1 MGQVFM
7 AGNRYKNLKIP
18 VLGSRCKI
26 VADLLSDY
34 VYQNLESVRIL
45 QASPFFPQL
54 CPVAAVHIVVWAHL
68 GQSL

>member
-7 AGNRYKNLKIP
+7 TGNRHKNLKIP
-18 VLGSRCKI
+18 VLGSKCKI

-34 VYQNLESVRIL
+34 VYQNLVRIL

-54 CPVAAVHIVVWAHL
+54 CPVAAVHIIVWAHL